1 MKKHRSTPVLI
12 MALAL
17 AIGGAALTGC
27 AAPQNNN
34 DEVIAKLD
42 EMQAQIDELE
52 ASQSATDAADDAAAA
67 DSANAADD
75 TTKTDDAAQKDS
87 AAKSAASSV
96 DDFTVQMEDL
106 AKRADD
112 AAATAGKVAVP
123 SSAADRPQAYFDAK
137 APLES
142 LEHELDVL
150 DDAIE
155 AAYAQGSITREDVW
169 TLEQRED
176 AIDDVLDRAED
187 DLELRMGVDD

>member
-17 AIGGAALTGC
+17 AMGGAALTGC

-34 DEVIAKLD
+34 DEVLAKLD
-42 EMQAQIDELE
+42 QMQAQIDEME
-52 ASQSATDAADDAAAA
+52 ASQNDAPADDAAEPAADDAAAA
-67 DSANAADD
+67 DAA
-75 TTKTDDAAQKDS
+75 KADDAAKESS
-87 AAKSAASSV
+87 AATSTSTV
-96 DDFTVQMEDL
+96 DDFTAQMDDL

-123 SSAADRPQAYFDAK
+123 SNAADRPQAYFDAK

-169 TLEQRED
+169 ALEKQED

-187 DLELRMGVDD
+187 DLEMRMGVDD